1 MEEERLHETRDSAAS
16 LHSTTATHG
25 SLNAA
30 THGSLNAATHG
41 SLNAATDG
49 SLNAATHGSL
59 NAATHG
65 SLNAATHGSLNAATH
80 GSLNEATDGSL
91 NAATHGSLNEATDGS
106 LNEATDGSLNVAT
119 DRSLNG
125 SLKAA
130 TDRSLNGSKNGS
142 LNRAMDGSKNASLNP
157 AMNGSLTRSRLW
169 SRTGSLLTVLACCL
183 LAAPG
188 SGFEI
193 GSYDAERGRPAK
205 CEPVSIPMCAG
216 IGYNLTRMPN
226 FLNHGDQ
233 REAAAKLHE
242 FAPLVAYG
250 CDAQLRFFLCSLYA
264 PMCTDKVS
272 ASIPACRPMCE
283 AARRR
288 CAPIMKKFSYT
299 WPDALDCS
307 RLPTRNDPNA
317 LCMEAPEN
325 ETRAEGKRGEGML
338 PVAPRPRQP
347 AGGGGRAAP
356 GGSGSCENPDKFQL
370 VEKSRAC
377 APRCSPAVDVL
388 WSRRD
393 KAFAL
398 VWMAVWA
405 ALCFASTAF
414 TVLTFL
420 LEPQRFQYP
429 ERPIIFLSMCYN
441 VYSVAFVIRLA
452 AGAENIACDREHG
465 ESYIIQEG
473 LESTGCTL
481 VFLLLY
487 YFGMASSIWW
497 VVLTLTWFLAAGR
510 KWGHEAIEAH
520 GNYFHMAAWG
530 VPALKTIVILTM
542 RKVAGDELTGLCYVG
557 GADAGALTGFVLIPL
572 SCYLV
577 IGTSFLLAG
586 FVALFHIRKVMK
598 TGGSN
603 TEKLEKLM
611 VKIGIYSI
619 LYTVPATCVLVCY
632 FYERLNMDYWRRRGL
647 QTPCGGA
654 GCSLRTSVPAVAV
667 FMLKIFMSLVVGI
680 TSGVWVWSSKTL
692 QTWQN
697 LCSRKLT
704 ERSRG
709 RKPGGGATNCH
720 FKTAT
725 GRQDS
730 PTHV

>member
-1 MEEERLHETRDSAAS
+1 
-16 LHSTTATHG
+16 
-25 SLNAA
+25 
-30 THGSLNAATHG
+30 
-41 SLNAATDG
+41 
-49 SLNAATHGSL
+49 
-59 NAATHG
+59 
-65 SLNAATHGSLNAATH
+65 
-80 GSLNEATDGSL
+80 
-91 NAATHGSLNEATDGS
+91 
-106 LNEATDGSLNVAT
+106 
-119 DRSLNG
+119 
-125 SLKAA
+125 
-130 TDRSLNGSKNGS
+130 
-142 LNRAMDGSKNASLNP
+142 
-157 AMNGSLTRSRLW
+157 
-169 SRTGSLLTVLACCL
+169 
-183 LAAPG
+183 
-188 SGFEI
+188 
-193 GSYDAERGRPAK
+193 
-205 CEPVSIPMCAG
+205 MCAG

-250 CDAQLRFFLCSLYA
+250 CDAHLRFFLCSLYA
-264 PMCTDKVS
+264 PMCTDQVS

-299 WPDALDCS
+299 WPDSLDCA

-325 ETRAEGKRGEGML
+325 ETRAEGKKGEGML

-347 AGGGGRAAP
+347 AGGAGRAAP
-356 GGSGSCENPDKFQL
+356 GACENPDKFQR
-370 VEKSRAC
+370 VEKSRSC

-393 KAFAL
+393 KDFAR
-398 VWMAVWA
+398 VWMAVWS

-420 LEPQRFQYP
+420 LEPRRFQYP

-441 VYSVAFVIRLA
+441 VYSVAFVIRSV

-465 ESYIIQEG
+465 EPYIIQEG

-481 VFLLLY
+481 VFLILY

-497 VVLTLTWFLAAGR
+497 VVLTLTWFLAAGK

-520 GNYFHMAAWG
+520 SNYFHMAAWG

-557 GADAGALTGFVLIPL
+557 GMDAGALTGFVLIPL

-577 IGTSFLLAG
+577 IGTSFILTG

-598 TGGSN
+598 TTGSN

-619 LYTVPATCVLVCY
+619 LHTVPATCVIVCY
-632 FYERLNMDYWRRRGL
+632 FYERLNMDHWRQRGL
-647 QTPCGGA
+647 QTPCGAAGPGGA
-654 GCSLRTSVPAVAV
+654 EPGAACSLRTSVPAVAV

-697 LCSRKLT
+697 LCSRKLP
-704 ERSRG
+704 G
-709 RKPGGGATNCH
+709 RKPGGGATGCH
-720 FKTAT
+720 YKPPPTAT
-725 GRQDS
+725 ALHTNKTELHSDS